1 MAEFKLI
8 DDTIKLIAAS
18 EGCRLIAYEDNTGY
32 AIGYGSHLLP
42 NGSTVKKGNTITQ
55 EQADQLLKQRVENE
69 FFPHAKR
76 ILKHSD
82 INDYQAGAVTSL
94 IYNLGIGQITSKS
107 SVIKA
112 INANPE
118 DYDNIEKLF
127 AEWRLDGNRQVSK
140 GLCIRRAREFHF
152 YKEHEIKMDVPYEY
166 NPNLGGYAVN
176 DESDAVVGNSKNETK
191 YINTNYCASI
201 KCYDEPE
208 PVVGNGDYENYSED
222 IRKINNASTYY
233 TKVCAIKIL
242 CNMDISYKLEI
253 NSITPYTYIGRLV
266 FDWMIKDKSDNT
278 VVGGLVFDMHET
290 DYKDIIVKP
299 KIKNDIIQGIANKIN
314 AQYRD
319 TGPKIEINFK
329 SHVEDDQYKLL
340 QGWLRNNG
348 LNKDDTMINNGSYDA
363 IEKFIL
369 RCMRYIDM
377 KGDIAG
383 MEKVLFNNGIL
394 GHISGRF
401 KGSQMINDG
410 NEDLFKYISNN
421 QREGKTDIK
430 TACEQFLLLKYK
442 SVKGGSINKYNAK
455 LVLKGKHGNLIKDSL
470 KLKEDENVLHIL
482 GYGKTNETKLQLEC
496 DFVII
501 LACGNNSMRLINYLK
516 L

>member
-42 NGSTVKKGNTITQ
+42 NGSTVKKGDTITQ

-94 IYNLGIGQITSKS
+94 IYNLGINKITSKS

-127 AEWRLDGNRQVSK
+127 AEWRLDANRQVSK

-176 DESDAVVGNSKNETK
+176 DESDAVAGNSKNETK

-208 PVVGNGDYENYSED
+208 PVVGNGENYGED
-222 IRKINNASTYY
+222 ISQINNASKYY
-233 TKVCAIKIL
+233 TNVCAMKIL
-242 CNMDISYKLEI
+242 CNMGISYDLEI
-253 NSITPYTYIGRLV
+253 ISIKIDKTHLS
-266 FDWMIKDKSDNT
+266 FDWRIKDKSDNT
-278 VVGGLVFDMHET
+278 VVGEFGLGMFET
-290 DYKDIIVKP
+290 EYKNISVIPRAKT
-299 KIKNDIIQGIANKIN
+299 DIIQDIANKIN

-319 TGPKIEINFK
+319 TGTKIEINFK
-329 SHVEDDQYKLL
+329 SHIESDQYRLL
-340 QGWLRNNG
+340 KGWLQNNR
-348 LNKDDTMINNGSYDA
+348 LNKDDTMINNGGYDA

-383 MEKVLFNNGIL
+383 MEKVLFDKGIID
-394 GHISGRF
+394 HISTFQLVRNMSGKNESLF
-401 KGSQMINDG
+401 QCISQ
-410 NEDLFKYISNN
+410 K
-421 QREGKTDIK
+421 QPDIK
-430 TACEQFLLLKYK
+430 SACEKFLLTNYRGDI
-442 SVKGGSINKYNAK
+442 SDSINKYNAR
-455 LVLKGKHGNLIKDSL
+455 LVLTDEYGILIKKSL
-470 KLKEDENVLHIL
+470 NLKEDEDELRIL
-482 GYGKTNETKLQLEC
+482 SYGKLTDVTQLEC

-501 LACGNNSMRLINYLK
+501 LACSDNSMRLINYLK